1 VTPICD
7 RPLPAWLLLDANPGL
22 RPSNRNEKP
31 AFESRRDPLLDLCGD
46 ALIDASVDG
55 SLVGDRPQR
64 ETFQLPPQ
72 LPRSREIA
80 SIPQNGLRSTVI
92 VG

>member
-1 VTPICD
+1 VTSSS
-7 RPLPAWLLLDANPGL
+7 RSPLAHGCSWTANA
-22 RPSNRNEKP
+22 RSSAFESSEKA
-31 AFESRRDPLLDLCGD
+31 AFESRRDQLPDLCGD
-46 ALIDASVDG
+46 APIDASVDG

-80 SIPQNGLRSTVI
+80 KIPQ
-92 VG
+92 